1 MSRNELVAKIEAL
14 NEWEALMEEAMTLAN
29 KIAKN
34 APLAVKYSTQAIKRG
49 IEVSME
55 EGIKIENELFAKCFA
70 TEDQKEGMAAFLG
83 KRKAEFKGR

>member
-1 MSRNELVAKIEAL
+1 MNNADILLMLKANLEMATTSHDVYLAQLLEVAFK
-14 NEWEALMEEAMTLAN
+14 
-29 KIAKN
+29 
-34 APLAVKYSTQAIKRG
+34 AIQ
-49 IEVSME
+49 E

>member
-1 MSRNELVAKIEAL
+1 
-14 NEWEALMEEAMTLAN
+14 MEEAMTLAN